1 MKPLCPDPPGPD
13 PGPMPGR
20 VAAGFLALT
29 VAACASIGPGTVPHD
44 RIDYASAIG
53 NSWKEQTLLNI
64 VKLRYVD
71 MPIFLEVA
79 QVIAGY
85 QLQSALTGSFTAGN
99 VTAGLVGP
107 FTAAG
112 TATAGGT
119 YTDRPTVVYQP
130 LTGVDF
136 LKRLMTPIPPS
147 SVLFMLQSGYSAERV
162 MPIMLDSVNSLTGGS
177 NRFKRPADP
186 RFTRL
191 VRLVSEGQL
200 AGTIEARI
208 ERPKEGLESS
218 VIVFPPRNDP
228 SAIAR
233 RQEIT
238 RLLGL
243 KPDLTQ
249 FKVYY
254 GAYSGKDDEIDMKT
268 RSMLEIMLEF
278 AATVQ
283 VPEADVADGKAAP
296 GAVSS
301 RPEEPLGGPPMR
313 VLVGDAA
320 PKDASVAVHY
330 NNLWFWIADT
340 DLQSKSTFGVVMLL
354 FSISE
359 TGVKGGGP
367 VITIP
372 ANQ

>member
-1 MKPLCPDPPGPD
+1 ML
-13 PGPMPGR
+13 GR
-20 VAAGFLALT
+20 LLAIALGLA

-44 RIDYASAIG
+44 RIDYATSIG

-85 QLQSALTGSFTAGN
+85 QVQSALTGSFALGNFTAN
-99 VTAGLVGP
+99 LIDRL
-107 FTAAG
+107 TAAG
-112 TATAGGT
+112 TASAAST
-119 YTDRPTVVYQP
+119 YTDRPTVIYQP

-147 SVLFMLQSGYSAERV
+147 SVLFMLQSGYSADRI
-162 MPIMLDSVNSLTGGS
+162 MPIMLDSINSLINGS
-177 NRFKRPADP
+177 NRFKRPTDP

-191 VRLVSEGQL
+191 AKLIGQGQR
-200 AGTIEARI
+200 ANAIQIRI
-208 ERPKEGLESS
+208 ETRKEGPESA
-218 VIVFPPRNDP
+218 VIAFPPREDP

-233 RQEIT
+233 RQEIIG
-238 RLLGL
+238 LLGL
-243 KPDLTQ
+243 KPDLTEV
-249 FKVYY
+249 KVYY
-254 GAYSGKDDEIDMKT
+254 GAYAGKNDEIDMKT

-283 VPEADVADGKAAP
+283 VPEADVADGKATP

-301 RPEEPLGGPPMR
+301 RPEEALGGPPMR
-313 VLVGDAA
+313 ILVGDVA
-320 PKDASVAVHY
+320 PKDASVAVRY
-330 NNLWFWIADT
+330 NNRWFWIADT
-340 DLQSKSTFGVVMLL
+340 DIQSKTTFGVVMLL

-359 TGVKGGGP
+359 TGIKGSAP
-367 VITIP
+367 VVTIP
-372 ANQ
+372 AQ